1 MEYHSMLPPA
11 EVPWHTE
18 GYEGFYY
25 VDSIEGDC
33 ESATLRFIIRDHDE
47 AKFDGRKKT
56 AMRIADYLSEKYGD
70 GVLRLSIKDQ
80 YYNMA
85 IPMRDH
91 MELID
96 RAKDAM
102 KQLGIEPVVRP
113 IRGGTDGA
121 KLTYEGIP
129 CPNLC
134 TGGYNFHGR
143 FEFASIQEM
152 EACAGIL
159 KRIAALDPPEKS
171 GADA

>member
-1 MEYHSMLPPA
+1 
-11 EVPWHTE
+11 
-18 GYEGFYY
+18 
-25 VDSIEGDC
+25 
-33 ESATLRFIIRDHDE
+33 
-47 AKFDGRKKT
+47 
-56 AMRIADYLSEKYGD
+56 MRIADYLSEKYGD

-102 KQLGIEPVVRP
+102 KQLGVEPVVRP

-171 GADA
+171 GAGA